1 MKKIIFILFIA
12 IIGLHVQG
20 QETKTKKEIRAE
32 KKAQQLKVHEATRVI
47 QEKWASDK
55 TFVLEA
61 LQVFGKKGDSFHLS
75 PNINFVYVNGDQAII
90 QLSFDGLIGWNGV
103 GGITIKGRITKYE
116 VDKENPNKPIYIKM
130 SIQGATGFQEITLWI
145 SSSGS
150 GEAQI
155 TDIKGNRIRFTGDI
169 VSLENSKVFIGM
181 ESF

>member
-12 IIGLHVQG
+12 IIGLQVQA

-32 KKAQQLKVHEATRVI
+32 KKAQNLKEREATRVV
-47 QEKWASDK
+47 QEKWADDK
-55 TFVLEA
+55 SYVLEA
-61 LQVFGKKGDSFHLS
+61 VQVFGKQGDSYHLNPS
-75 PNINFVYVNGDQAII
+75 TNFVYVNGDKAVI
-90 QLSFDGLIGWNGV
+90 QLGFDGIVGWNGV
-103 GGITIKGRITKYE
+103 GGITVKGRITKYE

-130 SIQGATGFQEITLWI
+130 SIQGSTGFQDVTLWI

-169 VSLENSKVFIGM
+169 LSLEDSRVFIGM
-181 ESF
+181 ETF